1 MSKTSRNFSIKLAK
15 RELLFAI
22 VFASYIGSIVC
33 NFYLLKEID
42 RNYSELIDHSVPV
55 LRELNNVTASAAYAI
70 HQTYPRLFD
79 EKAPGRIEALQRAR
93 AALTDETLTRI
104 RFLQSD
110 FSGISL
116 GEMTELKEVG
126 EEFSRIGNNVVK
138 LYAEE
143 NLKEAE
149 LYRERELRPA
159 LERYIAATKMM
170 ADKISDIGEKSS
182 DQITEKTRRMSL
194 SVLGFASW
202 PAIALLLIFIVL
214 LSLGLVVLFI
224 MFKATWD
231 IKNVEKKT
239 PGSWNH

>member
-1 MSKTSRNFSIKLAK
+1 MSKTFRNFTVKLTK
-15 RELLFAI
+15 RELLFAF
-22 VFASYIGSIVC
+22 VFATYIGSIVC

-42 RNYSELIDHSVPV
+42 RNYSDLIDHSVPA
-55 LRELNNVTASAAYAI
+55 LRELNKVTASAAYAM
-70 HQTYPRLFD
+70 HQTYPRLFE
-79 EKAPGRIEALQRAR
+79 EKAPGRAEALQRAW

-104 RFLQSD
+104 RFLQDD
-110 FSGISL
+110 FSGIGI

-170 ADKISDIGEKSS
+170 ADKISDLGEKSS
-182 DQITEKTRRMSL
+182 DQITEKTRKISL
-194 SVLGFASW
+194 SVLRFASW
-202 PAIALLLIFIVL
+202 PVIALSLIFITL

-224 MFKATWD
+224 MAKASWD
-231 IKNVEKKT
+231 IRNIEKKT
-239 PGSWNH
+239 P